1 MRDMQ
6 EIKKPVESGAPGE
19 KPKAPAPC
27 YPETHREYEKLMQH
41 DAYKKV
47 KGRVRQTKWGERS

>member
-1 MRDMQ
+1 MQ